1 MTERI
6 ISDLEQGIR
15 PWLKPWSAEHAAGRI
30 TQPLRHNGT
39 PYRGMNILLLWGE
52 AIAKGYAAPIWMTY
66 KQAQELGA
74 NVRKGEHSSLAVY
87 ANSISKTET
96 NEQGEDI
103 ERSIPFMKGYTV
115 FKRRAGGR
123 TACPLLRTAGES
135 LPLSER
141 IAHADAFMNGTG
153 ITIQHGGNS
162 AFYAPSRDVC
172 SFRPSRRSGT
182 KKAIT
187 PRPCMN

>member
-74 NVRKGEHSSLAVY
+74 NVRKGEHGSLVVY
-87 ANSISKTET
+87 ANTISKTET

-115 FKRRAGGR
+115 FDVEQVEGLPAHYY
-123 TACPLLRTAGES
+123 AQPEHA

-141 IAHADAFMNGTG
+141 IEHADRFMAGTG
-153 ITIQHGGNS
+153 AAIRHGGNQWTCPQ
-162 AFYAPSRDVC
+162 F
-172 SFRPSRRSGT
+172 
-182 KKAIT
+182 
-187 PRPCMN
+187 